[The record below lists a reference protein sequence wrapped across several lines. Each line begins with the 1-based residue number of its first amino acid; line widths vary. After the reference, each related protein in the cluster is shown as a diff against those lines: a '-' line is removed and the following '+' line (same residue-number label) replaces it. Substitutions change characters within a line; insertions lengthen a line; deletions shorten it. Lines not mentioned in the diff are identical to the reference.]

1 MFRQSGL
8 PSLRFVPRAGQW
20 AILVALT
27 ALLVFGLTL
36 LHLPA
41 ALLLGAMAGAILL
54 AAGGGTIGLGPW
66 PFTIAQGALGCLIA
80 RSINADVL
88 GEIATDWPI
97 FILGVGVVISVS
109 SMLGWWLARRQVLPG
124 TAAIWG
130 SAPGAAS
137 AMMLMAEAHGA
148 DVRLVAVMLYVRV
161 VLVALTASVV
171 ARIWALPDVIAA
183 PSPPWFPATELL
195 PLALTL
201 LISVAGAVLGRLS
214 RIPAGALL
222 VPLTAA
228 ALLQGFG
235 LLTIVLPPWLL
246 AASYAVVGW
255 SIGLRFNRPIL
266 MHVARALPR
275 ILASTMMLIAFCGA
289 FAALLTYTVGL
300 DPLTAYLATSPGGL
314 DSVAII
320 AASSQADL
328 AFIMAM
334 QTARFL
340 IVLLVAPTLARF
352 AARRLQLQPVPK

>member
-8 PSLRFVPRAGQW
+8 PSLRFMPKGAQW
-20 AILVALT
+20 VILVALS

-41 ALLLGAMAGAILL
+41 ALLLGSMAAAILL
-54 AAGGGTIGLGPW
+54 AAGGGNLGLGMW
-66 PFTIAQGALGCLIA
+66 PFTLAQGVLGCLIA
-80 RSINADVL
+80 HSITADIL
-88 GEIATDWPI
+88 GEIAADWPI
-97 FILGVGVVISVS
+97 FIVGVAAVIAVS
-109 SMLGWWLARRQVLPG
+109 SILGWWLAKRQILPG

-148 DVRLVAVMLYVRV
+148 DVRLVAVMLYLRV

-171 ARIWALPDVIAA
+171 ARLWALPEAIAA
-183 PSPPWFPATELL
+183 APAPLFPPLDWLHF
-195 PLALTL
+195 ALTL
-201 LISVAGAVLGRLS
+201 ALALGGAVLGRVS

-222 VPLTAA
+222 VPLVLG

-235 LLTIVLPPWLL
+235 LLNIVLPPWLL

-266 MHVARALPR
+266 MYVARALPR
-275 ILASTMMLIAFCGA
+275 IIASTMLLIGFCGGLA
-289 FAALLTYTVGL
+289 VLLTYTMGIE
-300 DPLTAYLATSPGGL
+300 PLTAYLATSPGGL

-340 IVLLVAPTLARF
+340 IVLLVSPSLARF
-352 AARRLQLQPVPK
+352 AASRLNFQKGPD